1 MRFSGI
7 VFAGALSVLCTPAFA
22 DGGAATVYGGYRA
35 GGGFTDAFT
44 GRPIDIAGAG
54 AIAASLD
61 FAIDAQRQVQLFV
74 SHQRSRFDVG
84 RPSTASL
91 ASLDGRS
98 ASVSYFHIGGTNF
111 FLGPIGHGPYV
122 AGGVGVTR
130 FDPGQSGFSDEW
142 RPSMSLALGYQWPFG
157 ERLALRAEARGYLTL
172 VNSGGSLFCSGGCV
186 VSIEGDSF
194 TQGEALLGLSIRF

>member
-1 MRFSGI
+1 MRFSGL
-7 VFAGALSVLCTPAFA
+7 VLAGSLSLNCAAAFA
-22 DGGAATVYGGYRA
+22 DGGAATIYGGHRA

-44 GRPIDIAGAG
+44 GRPIDVAGAG

-61 FAIDAQRQVQLFV
+61 FAIDAHRQIQLFV

-84 RPSTASL
+84 RPATASL

-98 ASVSYFHIGGTNF
+98 ASISYFHVGGTNF
-111 FLGPIGHGPYV
+111 LLGPIGTGPYV
-122 AGGVGVTR
+122 AGGIGATR
-130 FDPGQSGFSDEW
+130 LAPGQSGFSNEW

-157 ERLALRAEARGYLTL
+157 AHVALRAEVRGYLTL
-172 VNSGGSLFCSGGCV
+172 VKSGGSLFCSGGCT

-194 TQGEALLGLSIRF
+194 TQGEALVGLSVRF